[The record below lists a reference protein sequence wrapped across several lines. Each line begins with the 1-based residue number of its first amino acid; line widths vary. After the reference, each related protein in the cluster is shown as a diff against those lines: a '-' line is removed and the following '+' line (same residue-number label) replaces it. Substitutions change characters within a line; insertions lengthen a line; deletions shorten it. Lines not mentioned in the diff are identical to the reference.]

1 MSQDPESSRDYR
13 AFEAGVR
20 AAFHTMGPPPCFS
33 VKDEVVERL
42 YNEHQNEF
50 DASRLY
56 YEAHLTIEPDAA
68 TSFDDFRDT
77 FQSDSWRVSAFAED
91 DVDQIVGKW
100 FITSRATS
108 QAQMIKMVRD
118 MRADLEANGLTVLR
132 SKIEDTLLDTK
143 HGDYF

>member
-1 MSQDPESSRDYR
+1 MSHDPEPARDDR

-20 AAFHTMGPPPCFS
+20 AAFNTMGPPPCFS
-33 VKDEVVERL
+33 VRDDVVERL
-42 YNEHQNEF
+42 YHEHQDKF

-56 YEAHLTIEPDAA
+56 YEAHLTVEPGEG
-68 TSFDDFRDT
+68 SFDDFRDT
-77 FQSDSWRVSAFAED
+77 FQSDNWRVSAFAED

-143 HGDYF
+143 HGDEF

>member
-1 MSQDPESSRDYR
+1 MSYDPEPSRDYR

-42 YNEHQNEF
+42 FHEHQDKF

-56 YEAHLTIEPDAA
+56 YEAHLTVEPGAGL
-68 TSFDDFRDT
+68 SFDGFREQY
-77 FQSDSWRVSAFAED
+77 QSDSWRVSAFAED

-108 QAQMIKMVRD
+108 QRQMVSMVRD
-118 MRADLEANGLTVLR
+118 MRANLEANGLTVLR

-143 HGDYF
+143 HGDEF